1 MEILGL
7 LSFNQHPVRT
17 PAPSVSGQFKCL
29 HPSASSTTQTVLHA
43 DSLTRLLSADISPS
57 VLTVPARM
65 ALSLKTMLPPT
76 HFLPISCSKSCLL
89 LRISKTAAHE
99 RAGGIQVLVRSARV
113 TEHKLLVKKERKK
126 EISLVF
132 FEFYKEAE
140 L

>member
-1 MEILGL
+1 MEILGI

-17 PAPSVSGQFKCL
+17 PALSVSGSLSAFY
-29 HPSASSTTQTVLHA
+29 PSASSATQTVLHA
-43 DSLTRLLSADISPS
+43 HSLTRLLSADISPS

-65 ALSLKTMLPPT
+65 ALPLKTMLPAT

-89 LRISKTAAHE
+89 LRISKTEAHE

-113 TEHKLLVKKERKK
+113 TEHKLLVKKKRKK

-132 FEFYKEAE
+132 LEFYKEAE